1 MKSSQNSEAEKRDG
15 TITDP
20 PEKRDARKPAS
31 SPWTW
36 KRGMTNKV
44 RSFDV
49 SLYVVWTFSVLF
61 SFIRDPYSKSELITH
76 SLSSLGSDESMAP

>member
-1 MKSSQNSEAEKRDG
+1 MKLSQNSEAEKRDG

-20 PEKRDARKPAS
+20 PETRGARRPAS

-44 RSFDV
+44 RSSDV
-49 SLYVVWTFSVLF
+49 SLYVVWTFSALF
-61 SFIRDPYSKSELITH
+61 SYFDDQYNKGIIDALIV
-76 SLSSLGSDESMAP
+76 LVRFR

>member
-1 MKSSQNSEAEKRDG
+1 MKLSQNSEAEKRDG

-20 PEKRDARKPAS
+20 PEKRGARKPAS

-49 SLYVVWTFSVLF
+49 NLYVVWTFSAL
-61 SFIRDPYSKSELITH
+61 SSYIRDLVKK
-76 SLSSLGSDESMAP
+76 GR

>member
-1 MKSSQNSEAEKRDG
+1 MKLSQNSEAEKRDG

-20 PEKRDARKPAS
+20 PEKRGARNPAS

-44 RSFDV
+44 RSFAV
-49 SLYVVWTFSVLF
+49 NLYVAWTFSALF
-61 SFIRDPYSKSELITH
+61 SYIRNPYNE
-76 SLSSLGSDESMAP
+76 GN